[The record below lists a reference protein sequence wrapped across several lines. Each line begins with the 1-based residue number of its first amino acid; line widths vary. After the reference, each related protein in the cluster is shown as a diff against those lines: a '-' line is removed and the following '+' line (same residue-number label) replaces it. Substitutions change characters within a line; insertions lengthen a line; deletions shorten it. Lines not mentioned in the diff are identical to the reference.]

1 MEDGKERG
9 HGLAAEYVHGHPKC
23 LLDKQL
29 HTRKVVMCICSVVAR
44 CRGCTFKRRGE
55 EGGGVRGRQYEKRHS
70 VICATILERGHP
82 GGCYSAAMSTMRPLV
97 HLQAALSAI

>member
-9 HGLAAEYVHGHPKC
+9 HGLAAKYVHGHPKC

-44 CRGCTFKRRGE
+44 CMGLHFQKERRG
-55 EGGGVRGRQYEKRHS
+55 GGG
-70 VICATILERGHP
+70 
-82 GGCYSAAMSTMRPLV
+82 GGCGGET
-97 HLQAALSAI
+97 I

>member
-55 EGGGVRGRQYEKRHS
+55 DNMKKGTALYARPYLNVG
-70 VICATILERGHP
+70 IL
-82 GGCYSAAMSTMRPLV
+82 AD
-97 HLQAALSAI
+97 AIVQQ